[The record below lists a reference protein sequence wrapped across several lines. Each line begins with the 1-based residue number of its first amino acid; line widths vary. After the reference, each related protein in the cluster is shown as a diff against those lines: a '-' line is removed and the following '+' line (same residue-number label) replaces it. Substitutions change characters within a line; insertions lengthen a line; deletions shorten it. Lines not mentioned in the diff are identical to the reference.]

1 MDIKNIETFLSVAR
15 LQSFTHAAEELSY
28 AQSTVTAQI
37 QQLERELGFPLFDR
51 VGRRIALTQLGEQ
64 FLANADDILH
74 IWFQAN
80 TLGRAENKISGVL
93 YVGVLESLLIGPM
106 TDILT
111 RFRSHYENVEVRVK
125 MGQASE
131 VLQLLRQNQLDL
143 VYISGSLNAEPNLLR
158 RYARR
163 EPLVF
168 FSPPTHPLVGR
179 KQIPLADF
187 LSYDIV
193 ATERS
198 GFCYPRLSSLAARQ
212 GLTLHHTI
220 TVDSTF
226 AAAELV
232 SHGMGLGFLPEYSI
246 AKRLDAG
253 QLVTLDIDIPQ
264 QIYYSQI
271 LYHKDKWIAP
281 FVDGFVD
288 IVREIRPET

>member
-51 VGRRIALTQLGEQ
+51 VGKHIALTQLGER
-64 FLANADDILH
+64 FLSHADDILH

-80 TLGRAENKISGVL
+80 TLGRAENEISGTL

-111 RFRSHYENVEVRVK
+111 RFRSRYKNVEVQVK

-131 VLQLLRQNQLDL
+131 VLHLLRQNQLDL
-143 VYISGSLNAEPNLLR
+143 VYISGSLSAESNLLR

-168 FSPPTHPLVGR
+168 FSSPTHPLVGH
-179 KQIPLADF
+179 KHIPLADF

-198 GFCYPRLSSLAARQ
+198 GFCYPRLSNLAAQ
-212 GLTLHHTI
+212 QKLTLRHTI
-220 TVDSTF
+220 MVDSTS

-232 SHGMGLGFLPEYSI
+232 RHDMGVGFLPEYSI
-246 AKRLDAG
+246 ANRLRDG
-253 QLVTLDIDIPQ
+253 QLVTLDIDVPPQ
-264 QIYYSQI
+264 SYYSQI
-271 LYHKDKWIAP
+271 LYHNDKWIAP

-288 IVREIRPET
+288 IVREIRPEI